1 MDERNTSRRFVLL
14 FILILL
20 LVAITLMIVLGWGI
34 TIQSTV
40 ATGLV
45 GAALAIVVVLASLSF
60 VYPDTLRSRATERT
74 LRVASN
80 TLDHMRYGL
89 MPDSCQAV
97 CKLLLPETAAQAI
110 SMCDTKKVLAYV
122 GEDAAAYPS
131 GSENSVRVAE
141 TLKSG
146 RLQTFQYTRTEIR
159 RLEEEGRIKE
169 GEVLPAGVIAP
180 LVVQGK
186 TVGAITFYYRYGR
199 TIDRTQIAIAR
210 GLANLLST
218 QLTSYELDLQAEL
231 TARAEVKALQAQI
244 NPHFLFNTLN
254 TIASLIRTDP
264 AKARVL
270 LRDFAAFY
278 RQTLE
283 GSEQMLPLS
292 RELEQTRR
300 YLTFEHARFGEDRI
314 VETEHIEPGLERMLV
329 PSFIIQPI
337 VENAIRHAMRDEGA
351 LHIDVH
357 AVRDGDDVLIA
368 VTDDG
373 VGMDPETL
381 QKLTE
386 TVEKPHT
393 IEHGPSSKGT
403 GIALHNVAERIKRF
417 YGADSGIEIVSKV
430 DQGTQIALRLGG
442 AAAMLES

>member
-20 LVAITLMIVLGWGI
+20 VAITLMIVLGWDI

-60 VYPDTLRSRATERT
+60 VYPDSLRSRATERT

-131 GSENSVRVAE
+131 GSESSARVAE

-283 GSEQMLPLS
+283 GSEQMLMLS

-337 VENAIRHAMRDEGA
+337 VENAVRHAMRDEG
-351 LHIDVH
+351 
-357 AVRDGDDVLIA
+357 RS
-368 VTDDG
+368 TS
-373 VGMDPETL
+373 MCM
-381 QKLTE
+381 
-386 TVEKPHT
+386 
-393 IEHGPSSKGT
+393 
-403 GIALHNVAERIKRF
+403 R
-417 YGADSGIEIVSKV
+417 
-430 DQGTQIALRLGG
+430 
-442 AAAMLES
+442 

>member
-60 VYPDTLRSRATERT
+60 VYPDSLRSRATERT

-337 VENAIRHAMRDEGA
+337 VENAVRHAMRDEGA

-403 GIALHNVAERIKRF
+403 GIALHTVAERIKRF

>member
-1 MDERNTSRRFVLL
+1 
-14 FILILL
+14 
-20 LVAITLMIVLGWGI
+20 
-34 TIQSTV
+34 
-40 ATGLV
+40 
-45 GAALAIVVVLASLSF
+45 
-60 VYPDTLRSRATERT
+60 
-74 LRVASN
+74 
-80 TLDHMRYGL
+80 
-89 MPDSCQAV
+89 
-97 CKLLLPETAAQAI
+97 
-110 SMCDTKKVLAYV
+110 MCDTKKVLAYV

-300 YLTFEHARFGEDRI
+300 YLTFEHARF
-314 VETEHIEPGLERMLV
+314 
-329 PSFIIQPI
+329 
-337 VENAIRHAMRDEGA
+337 
-351 LHIDVH
+351 
-357 AVRDGDDVLIA
+357 
-368 VTDDG
+368 
-373 VGMDPETL
+373 
-381 QKLTE
+381 
-386 TVEKPHT
+386 
-393 IEHGPSSKGT
+393 
-403 GIALHNVAERIKRF
+403 
-417 YGADSGIEIVSKV
+417 
-430 DQGTQIALRLGG
+430 
-442 AAAMLES
+442 

>member
-60 VYPDTLRSRATERT
+60 VYPDSLRSRATERT

-337 VENAIRHAMRDEGA
+337 VENAVRHAMRDEGA

-393 IEHGPSSKGT
+393 IERGPSSKGT

>member
-337 VENAIRHAMRDEGA
+337 VENAVRHAMRDEGA

-403 GIALHNVAERIKRF
+403 GIALHTVAERIKRF

>member
-300 YLTFEHARFGEDRI
+300 YLTFE
-314 VETEHIEPGLERMLV
+314 
-329 PSFIIQPI
+329 
-337 VENAIRHAMRDEGA
+337 NAVRHAMRDEGA